1 MAKSEPQYAQR
12 FLREAQ
18 SQAAIMHPNL
28 VAIFRVGKHE
38 DFYFIEMEFAQGG
51 SAADLLKGPVPI
63 ERAAAIIRG
72 AAEGLAEAHGKGLVH
87 RDVKP
92 ENILLDEKGGAKVSD
107 FGLAKGVDVDA
118 ARPAVAEL
126 RGSPC
131 SAKTFGSA
139 SRRDQTGPKAHCH
152 LEAAISRRP
161 GRRG

>member
-1 MAKSEPQYAQR
+1 
-12 FLREAQ
+12 
-18 SQAAIMHPNL
+18 MHPNL

-38 DFYFIEMEFAQGG
+38 DYYFIEMEFAQGG